1 MQKLLYYKNQLAQ
14 LSANYY
20 LCNPYNSLGKDKG
33 KPRKYRSLYFGPN
46 NQETAALI
54 KAIGSPRKKSILQ
67 QIIDAAERERAKE
80 MVPIILYSIEPPK
93 DGEFSEKIE
102 LTEKQYKDIFEHGI
116 FPEAQTA
123 QNSSRTTLGTKP

>member
-1 MQKLLYYKNQLAQ
+1 MNKLLHYKNELAQ
-14 LSANYY
+14 LAAQYY

-33 KPRKYRSLYFGPN
+33 VTRSYPNLYFGPN
-46 NQETAALI
+46 NRETAALI

-67 QIIDAAERERAKE
+67 QIIDAAEKERAKE
-80 MVPIILYSIEPPK
+80 MAPIVLYRIESPM

-116 FPEAQTA
+116 FPETA
-123 QNSSRTTLGTKP
+123 A